1 MSETQFEDAA
11 KTGVETM
18 KSEGNT
24 MLRLWQENANRAM
37 RANERMMH
45 GMMSALK
52 LEFQLGQELLEHRM
66 NTMRAASQTDKPIEA
81 GQTIFDRHVQEMERL
96 VATMREV
103 SEEMRSSFGDATK
116 MMFHDIDQQT
126 KDLVTAATPAPVAK
140 EMVKVEA

>member
-11 KTGVETM
+11 KSGVETM

-37 RANERMMH
+37 RANERMMR

>member
-1 MSETQFEDAA
+1 MSATQFEDAA
-11 KTGVETM
+11 KTGAETM

-24 MLRLWQENANRAM
+24 MLRIWQENANRM
-37 RANERMMH
+37 LRANERMMH

>member
-140 EMVKVEA
+140 EMVKVEE

>member
-126 KDLVTAATPAPVAK
+126 KDLVTAATPASVAK
-140 EMVKVEA
+140 EMVKVEE

>member
-37 RANERMMH
+37 RANERMMR

-116 MMFHDIDQQT
+116 IMFHDIDQQT

>member
-37 RANERMMH
+37 RANERMMR

>member
-11 KTGVETM
+11 KSGVETM

>member
-1 MSETQFEDAA
+1 MSEPQFEDAA

-37 RANERMMH
+37 RANERMMR